1 MVSYLRSS
9 PEFQADHAAVRAA
22 LNPLDTSSSAAAMGE
37 SQGSW
42 LEQALRRSR
51 EWIPISVVFRMA
63 DSLFKLFDI
72 MVHLRSPD
80 EIFRQRAAA
89 ADAPADAEGAV
100 AETAVAAQGQA
111 CDA

>member
-1 MVSYLRSS
+1 MIGTV
-9 PEFQADHAAVRAA
+9 EFQADHAAVRAA

-42 LEQALRRSR
+42 LEQALPRMD
-51 EWIPISVVFRMA
+51 SVVFRMA